1 MARIMIAED
10 SDEIRLLLKD
20 LLKFGNHDV
29 VAEAINRNEAITKFN
44 ETKPDVLLLDIA
56 MPKKDGLDT
65 LKEVIATNPN
75 AKIVMITASDNLD
88 TIAQCTEKGA
98 LAYLIKPFDSE
109 QVTTAIAMA
118 LDEKAEI
125 TN

>member
-10 SDEIRLLLKD
+10 ADEIRLLLKD
-20 LLKFGNHDV
+20 LLRIGNHEV
-29 VAEAINRNEAITKFN
+29 VAEAVNGNDAVTKFM

-65 LKEVIATNPN
+65 LKEIIATNPN

-88 TIAQCTEKGA
+88 TITQCTEKGA

-118 LDEKAEI
+118 LDEQPEI